1 MRASPATFE
10 GDAKERAMPVFKSY
24 EQLYSCFGR
33 LYDEAK
39 RDGRI
44 APKIRDSH
52 LVIQFRYDE
61 PAAVVTINA
70 AAPPTQEDAYF
81 DVIWG
86 DDSGLKP
93 DIEMSMK
100 ADVAHQFW
108 HGKVNLMAALARRQI
123 VAKGPIPK
131 ILKLLPAVEPMYEI
145 YPRLLHEL
153 GHDEMIVK

>member
-1 MRASPATFE
+1 
-10 GDAKERAMPVFKSY
+10 MPVFKSFD
-24 EQLYSCFGR
+24 ELHTCLSK

-39 RDGRI
+39 RDARI

-52 LVIQFRYDE
+52 LVIQFRYDD

-70 AAPPTQEDAYF
+70 AAPPTQENAYF
-81 DVIWG
+81 DVLWG
-86 DDSGLKP
+86 DNTGLKP
-93 DIEMSMK
+93 DVEMSMK

-131 ILKLLPAVEPMYEI
+131 ILKLLPAVEPMYEM
-145 YPRLLHEL
+145 YPHILREVGREDLVLR
-153 GHDEMIVK
+153 